1 MASFPAEIIR
11 KIIDYFNQCYQS
23 DNREH
28 RLWDVFSKKNEY
40 LRFLDVDQSISL
52 QKHNS
57 FTVPTFYG
65 NRLDNSITMYRRE
78 KTFLLARYFVVGK
91 LPIARGLSK
100 RLSRVCAPLLIYEAS
115 LEDIGTGFKVSV
127 DHSFFRWNSH
137 LLGLLTDDKDIEQKL
152 NGLID
157 ANGDL
162 DLVAFQQLMNSVM
175 CLERELS
182 LIPEDEFEPPNKQDS
197 FKWSP
202 DQDVEVNYDENFTA
216 ESLGFK
222 SGNLTVLKRRA
233 DNKNLRLVSA
243 SCILLVKRSISSRG
257 IIDELNE
264 MKLADAFS
272 APITRL
278 FNRDSK
284 PGKSFKCD
292 VDNVPG
298 ILSSA
303 QQKSLINAASKE
315 LSVLIGPPG
324 TGKSYTIACIILER
338 FMQGESVLLVT
349 QNEAAVDVVL
359 DKLVRQL
366 GISSSAI
373 TRVGEQHH
381 QRQLLDKM
389 NDILNGIGLQD
400 DITDNSRQLKRSKK
414 HIAAAEKTFSRDSKY
429 AVKEGVFIDA
439 FLQGEILD
447 SFFNRVKKWFLLR
460 RFKQRQPLFKQLH
473 QIHQSQIKREQLLA
487 EHINNRYHKTL
498 KKLLNKHRQQ
508 LVTFDSALKARTSM
522 SQKNRFDNIDY
533 PLLLKALPIWLC
545 SLSQLHRALP
555 LKRELFDLV
564 IFDEA
569 TQCDLASCLPALFRA
584 KRALVV
590 GDPKQLRHIS
600 FLSSN
605 KQHEILQKTNLE
617 SVDMDLNYRDHSMI
631 DFGSNGLLSQ
641 DDVVM
646 LDEHYRSKPEIIAF
660 SNQEF
665 YGGNLRIM
673 TEKPKQNKSVSIEV
687 HQVENGTRVK
697 GVNEVEVD
705 AIIIHLQKLLEDQQ
719 RLPPMNRQSIGVLSF
734 FREQA
739 EAIEKQLTKTFTL
752 QTLLAF
758 KIRATTPYGF
768 QGEERDIMLIS
779 CALDEDGPAGAYRYL
794 DRPDV
799 FNVSITRARHKQII
813 FTSAFEH
820 QMPENSLLKKYL
832 QYISGIQTELP
843 HLAKHRAQYIST
855 ISKEMLSHDIQV
867 VADYAIA
874 GVAMDLVLLHKG
886 HVLVLDL
893 IGFPG
898 EYQDVHHLERYK
910 IFDRAELVMFPLSF
924 NAWTYQKPTVIEQIK
939 KAFERI
945 HEQSIK
951 NVSIEYQT
959 NLWKKLLPI
968 DPPIAQKFRQIEYKL
983 IELNMTDDLL
993 QLNVLVGVYQE
1004 FVLTLLD
1011 SLDRLELTYM
1021 RYKELAVVMVNKV
1034 LSSFHSLVSSQ
1045 KEGQSTDDLR
1055 LTHHHKQQQVIEKL
1069 TATIMHLKQLHEDD
1083 GMNEEVNLALKG
1095 MDELNDQFKN

>member
-1 MASFPAEIIR
+1 
-11 KIIDYFNQCYQS
+11 
-23 DNREH
+23 
-28 RLWDVFSKKNEY
+28 L
-40 LRFLDVDQSISL
+40 
-52 QKHNS
+52 
-57 FTVPTFYG
+57 
-65 NRLDNSITMYRRE
+65 
-78 KTFLLARYFVVGK
+78 
-91 LPIARGLSK
+91 
-100 RLSRVCAPLLIYEAS
+100 
-115 LEDIGTGFKVSV
+115 
-127 DHSFFRWNSH
+127 
-137 LLGLLTDDKDIEQKL
+137 
-152 NGLID
+152 
-157 ANGDL
+157 
-162 DLVAFQQLMNSVM
+162 
-175 CLERELS
+175 
-182 LIPEDEFEPPNKQDS
+182 
-197 FKWSP
+197 
-202 DQDVEVNYDENFTA
+202 
-216 ESLGFK
+216 
-222 SGNLTVLKRRA
+222 
-233 DNKNLRLVSA
+233 
-243 SCILLVKRSISSRG
+243 
-257 IIDELNE
+257 
-264 MKLADAFS
+264 
-272 APITRL
+272 
-278 FNRDSK
+278 
-284 PGKSFKCD
+284 
-292 VDNVPG
+292 
-298 ILSSA
+298 
-303 QQKSLINAASKE
+303 
-315 LSVLIGPPG
+315 
-324 TGKSYTIACIILER
+324 
-338 FMQGESVLLVT
+338 
-349 QNEAAVDVVL
+349 
-359 DKLVRQL
+359 
-366 GISSSAI
+366 
-373 TRVGEQHH
+373 
-381 QRQLLDKM
+381 
-389 NDILNGIGLQD
+389 
-400 DITDNSRQLKRSKK
+400 
-414 HIAAAEKTFSRDSKY
+414 
-429 AVKEGVFIDA
+429 
-439 FLQGEILD
+439 
-447 SFFNRVKKWFLLR
+447 
-460 RFKQRQPLFKQLH
+460 
-473 QIHQSQIKREQLLA
+473 
-487 EHINNRYHKTL
+487 
-498 KKLLNKHRQQ
+498 
-508 LVTFDSALKARTSM
+508 
-522 SQKNRFDNIDY
+522 
-533 PLLLKALPIWLC
+533 
-545 SLSQLHRALP
+545 
-555 LKRELFDLV
+555 
-564 IFDEA
+564 
-569 TQCDLASCLPALFRA
+569 
-584 KRALVV
+584 
-590 GDPKQLRHIS
+590 
-600 FLSSN
+600 
-605 KQHEILQKTNLE
+605 
-617 SVDMDLNYRDHSMI
+617 
-631 DFGSNGLLSQ
+631 GSNGLLSQ